1 MTQQMKGFGGFPAR
15 VDMVRVPAPF
25 FSELLPIIDHLGELK
40 VTLYCLWA
48 LQHKEGD
55 YRYLTLREFLG
66 DEALL
71 SGLGQPRAD
80 AEAALE
86 DALERAAARGTLLHV
101 SIEGAEGEE
110 HLYFVNT
117 ERGRAAVDAIERG
130 QWRPGEGE
138 SPLELTVRVDR
149 PNIFVLYE
157 QNIGPLTPMIADALR
172 EIEAVYP
179 QSWIEEAIRLAVTNN
194 ARSLAY
200 FRAILERWQA
210 EGKDSGR
217 HRGDAEKDRR
227 RYVDGEFADYIES

>member
-1 MTQQMKGFGGFPAR
+1 MTQMKGFSGFPGRA
-15 VDMVRVPAPF
+15 DMVRVPAPF

-55 YRYLTLREFLG
+55 YRYLTARDFLKDG
-66 DEALL
+66 DFMN
-71 SGLGQPRAD
+71 GLGQPRAD
-80 AEAALE
+80 AEAILE
-86 DALERAAARGTLLHV
+86 DALERAVARGTLLHISV
-101 SIEGAEGEE
+101 EGAEGEE

-117 ERGRAAVDAIERG
+117 ERGRQAVEAIERG
-130 QWRPGEGE
+130 EWRPGEGE
-138 SPLELTVRVDR
+138 APVEVMLRVDR

-172 EIEAVYP
+172 EIEAAYP
-179 QSWIEEAIRLAVTNN
+179 QAWIEESIRLAVTNN

-210 EGKDSGR
+210 EGKDRGR

-227 RYVDGEFADYIES
+227 RYVEGEYADYIES